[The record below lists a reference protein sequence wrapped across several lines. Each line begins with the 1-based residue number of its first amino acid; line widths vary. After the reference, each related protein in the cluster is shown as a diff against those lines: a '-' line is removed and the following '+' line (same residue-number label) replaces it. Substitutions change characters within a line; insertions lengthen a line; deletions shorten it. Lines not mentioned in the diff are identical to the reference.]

1 MIRTYTALI
10 FASLFL
16 NGCISNEPKDNNSK
30 EPLGELTI
38 NYYSDKSVNS
48 LEVPP
53 DLTSPESQKSFRISE
68 YVKDINEQYISFS
81 EDSKKASV
89 KIKSSNN
96 TDISVLRNGQKR
108 WLLINKTPES
118 VWLLANEFF
127 KQIGFSIK
135 KSDKKIGI
143 LETDYL
149 ENRPKVPGQSM
160 NFIRAW
166 LQSIGQAYTL
176 PTIDKFRVRIESL
189 EEGKKTELYLT
200 LSSMEEVVS
209 GAKGQTIWQN
219 KAKDTSLENEMLLR
233 LMMYIG
239 DEKAEAIEKIMGAEN
254 EVTNR
259 ISANVSQGINGYAK
273 LVFNSDFLKAW
284 DALNWSLD
292 QINANVQD
300 KDLQEKAIYLKE
312 VRTADQGILTKLFGG
327 EAVSMNFQ
335 LSVKSISKE
344 ITEVYFNDISE
355 ENETETKQYSF
366 DLFENIAKNL

>member
-16 NGCISNEPKDNNSK
+16 NGCISNEPKDNNPK

-96 TDISVLRNGQKR
+96 TDITVLRNGQKR

-239 DEKAEAIEKIMGAEN
+239 DEKSEAIEKIMGAEN

-259 ISANVSQGINGYAK
+259 ISANVSEGINGYAK

-327 EAVSMNFQ
+327 EAISMNFQ